1 MQTSLS
7 QSGGYNLPPCNILNL
22 CGFHILFDCPLDL
35 SALTIFSPLS
45 TSLYENLHPHSTS
58 SDMGQQEQTRKKLL
72 DKNNLIHVEPYYKT
86 VEGLHL
92 WNVSLIDVVLISSPM
107 GMLGLPFLTRA
118 QGFSAK
124 IYATEVTARL
134 GQFMMEDLVAM
145 HNEFKQFYGP
155 EETNF
160 LKMFNWEELE
170 ALPPALKKTVLGK
183 DGTGL
188 GSWMPLYS

>member
-22 CGFHILFDCPLDL
+22 CGFHVLFDCPLDL

-72 DKNNLIHVEPYYKT
+72 DKNNLIPVEPYYKT

-124 IYATEVTARL
+124 V
-134 GQFMMEDLVAM
+134 
-145 HNEFKQFYGP
+145 
-155 EETNF
+155 
-160 LKMFNWEELE
+160 LKMIIFFLHVGTRVFMDVGFESDY
-170 ALPPALKKTVLGK
+170 AL
-183 DGTGL
+183 
-188 GSWMPLYS
+188 SSNQNQI